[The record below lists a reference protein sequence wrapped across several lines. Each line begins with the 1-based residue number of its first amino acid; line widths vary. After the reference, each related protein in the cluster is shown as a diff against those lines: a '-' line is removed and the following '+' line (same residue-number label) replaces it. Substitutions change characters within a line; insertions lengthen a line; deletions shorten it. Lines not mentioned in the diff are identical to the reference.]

1 MSKIQVNGKVQ
12 EFETP
17 TVSII
22 ELIKLNN
29 VPQPEMVSVQLN
41 SEFVDRNDF
50 GSTLVKDND
59 EVDFL
64 YFMGGGSQS
73 FLQLI

>member
-1 MSKIQVNGKVQ
+1 MSKIQVNGKEQ
-12 EFETP
+12 EFDTP

-29 VPQPEMVSVQLN
+29 VQQPEMVSVQLN

-50 GSTLVKDND
+50 DSTLVKDSD
-59 EVDFL
+59 QVDFL
-64 YFMGGGSQS
+64 YFMGGGS
-73 FLQLI
+73 I

>member
-1 MSKIQVNGKVQ
+1 MSKIQVNGKEQ
-12 EFETP
+12 EFDST

-29 VPQPEMVSVQLN
+29 VQQPEMVSVQLN
-41 SEFVDRNDF
+41 GEFVDRDDF
-50 GSTLVKDND
+50 SSTLVKDMD

-64 YFMGGGSQS
+64 YFMGGGS
-73 FLQLI
+73 F